1 MVAMD
6 TTEEAQQAYVA
17 AYQGLTGSQRVEQA
31 VEMAEMAKEI
41 AIAGIRFR
49 MPGISDEEV
58 AIEWLRLLYG
68 DDYVDSL
75 R

>member
-1 MVAMD
+1 MAAMD
-6 TTEEAQQAYVA
+6 TTEEAEQVYIA
-17 AYQGLTGSQRVEQA
+17 AYQALTGSERVEQA
-31 VEMAEMAKEI
+31 VEMAELAKEI

-49 MPGISDEEV
+49 SPEISDEEV

-68 DDYVDSL
+68 DEYVDSL